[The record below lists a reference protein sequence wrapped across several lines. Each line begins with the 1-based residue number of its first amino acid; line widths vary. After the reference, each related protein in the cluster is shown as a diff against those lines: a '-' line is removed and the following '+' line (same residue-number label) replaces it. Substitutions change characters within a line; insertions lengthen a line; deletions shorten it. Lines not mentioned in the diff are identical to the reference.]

1 MKPLSFP
8 AQIDYYLDAVTCR
21 DTLVESL
28 ESIIKPYRF
37 GRVLDCSVGTGFGVI
52 DLIRTGHN
60 IVCSD
65 ACSDMLRRFSENAH
79 RDNVQTSPLKI
90 QWDELGYKLPESF
103 DLVLC
108 RGNSIVYSD
117 MWELHQMLGDLSGV
131 KKAIN
136 GIYKAI
142 RNDGCLYID
151 IPSEKHFNFDA
162 PLVIEHEEKSV
173 NCLPVRVREKITH
186 DEASLKRKWD
196 VDISIAGDVYKFTK
210 YSHLIKE
217 NTFISMLKQAGFRRV
232 ERVESC
238 QYRAHY
244 CELVAYK

>member
-21 DTLVESL
+21 DTLVDSL

-37 GRVLDCSVGTGFGVI
+37 GSVLDCSVGTGFGVI
-52 DLIRTGHN
+52 DLIRTGYN

-65 ACSDMLRRFSENAH
+65 ACKDMLRRFSENALI
-79 RDNVQTSPLKI
+79 DDVQTSPLKI

-117 MWELHQMLGDLSGV
+117 MWESHQSVSDLNSV

-142 RNDGCLYID
+142 KNGGCLYID
-151 IPSEKHFNFDA
+151 IPSDKHFNFDD
-162 PLVIEHEEKSV
+162 PLVIEHEEKTI
-173 NCLPVRVREKITH
+173 NCIPVHVKEKITH
-186 DEASLKRKWD
+186 DEEMMKRKWD
-196 VDISIAGDVYKFTK
+196 VNISIAGDVYQFTK
-210 YSHLIKE
+210 YSHLIQE
-217 NTFISMLKQAGFRRV
+217 DVFIDMLKQAGFKNV

-238 QYRAHY
+238 KYRGHY